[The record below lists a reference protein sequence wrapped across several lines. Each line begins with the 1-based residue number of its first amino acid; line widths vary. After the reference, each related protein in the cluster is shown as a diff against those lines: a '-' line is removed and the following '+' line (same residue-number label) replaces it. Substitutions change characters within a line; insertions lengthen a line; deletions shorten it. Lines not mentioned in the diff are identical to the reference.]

1 MHNSE
6 TNIIVIYWL
15 KIFGS
20 IIFML
25 LCLSGYRYGQQI
37 AAAGFMTFAIKFFDD
52 SLAFDGGFKKNIGL
66 GQISIYGIVCGLTSW
81 ISFFYL
87 MRSDGFVAASTY
99 FAVFV
104 LVINLEYLS
113 HKKIIVITKNKDI
126 KENFI
131 LSSLR
136 FFVLMPTSMLIMMV
150 FGPHVLILVSVVT
163 ATHYL
168 FRQNNAA

>member
-1 MHNSE
+1 MWN
-6 TNIIVIYWL
+6 
-15 KIFGS
+15 
-20 IIFML
+20 
-25 LCLSGYRYGQQI
+25 CLRI
-37 AAAGFMTFAIKFFDD
+37 NFLDF
-52 SLAFDGGFKKNIGL
+52 
-66 GQISIYGIVCGLTSW
+66 V
-81 ISFFYL
+81 FYL

-136 FFVLMPTSMLIMMV
+136 FFVLMPTSMLIIMV
-150 FGPHVLILVSVVT
+150 FGPHVLILGSVVT

-168 FRQNNAA
+168 FRQNNAV